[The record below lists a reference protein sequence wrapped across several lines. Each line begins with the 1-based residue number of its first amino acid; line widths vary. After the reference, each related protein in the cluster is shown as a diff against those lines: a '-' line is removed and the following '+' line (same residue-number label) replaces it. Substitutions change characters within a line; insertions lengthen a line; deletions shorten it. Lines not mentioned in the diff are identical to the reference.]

1 MQDDI
6 DLVALGEQG
15 VMVEAAVSGHPALA
29 GGVVERAVGE
39 ASALLASQILPARL
53 LLRVSE
59 GVRVA
64 DGDGASSMLGRS
76 FAGAPRLF
84 ERGEA
89 LDLLEPIL
97 ASWACAY
104 LDQIW
109 DVSIIVLFGAPLIGL
124 VSLDDGAFS
133 NGLGGVV
140 PMRGGGRRVSGWRWR
155 RWRARR
161 RCSRP

>member
-15 VMVEAAVSGHPALA
+15 VVVEATVGGHPALA
-29 GGVVERAVGE
+29 RGVVKRAVGR
-39 ASALLASQILPARL
+39 ASALLASQVLPARL

-59 GVRVA
+59 GVCVA

-89 LDLLEPIL
+89 LDLFEPVL
-97 ASWACAY
+97 ASWARAY
-104 LDQIW
+104 LDQIR
-109 DVSIIVLFGAPLIGL
+109 DVSIIVLFGTTLVGL
-124 VSLDDGAFS
+124 VSLEDGALC
-133 NGLGGVV
+133 NGLGGIVK
-140 PMRGGGRRVSGWRWR
+140 G
-155 RWRARR
+155 
-161 RCSRP
+161 

>member
-1 MQDDI
+1 MEDDI

-15 VMVEAAVSGHPALA
+15 VVVEATVGGHPALA
-29 GGVVERAVGE
+29 GGVVKRAVGR

-59 GVRVA
+59 SMCVA

-84 ERGEA
+84 ERREA
-89 LDLLEPIL
+89 LDLLKPIL

-109 DVSIIVLFGAPLIGL
+109 DVSIIVLFGASFVGL
-124 VSLDDGAFS
+124 VSLDDGPSATYVLSCFLLPTS
-133 NGLGGVV
+133 TVKHLT
-140 PMRGGGRRVSGWRWR
+140 R
-155 RWRARR
+155 
-161 RCSRP
+161 